1 VVAKSQGGSA
11 NVGIAIG
18 EGTYVVIE
26 SAGIVLVRSDPH
38 DTDQGTRCSFWPLGF
53 EVDGV
58 RSMVSPRRSAL
69 RDCGSYLVGFGNTTR
84 WIVAKTEDTLT
95 LIARH
100 TEMSAV
106 LAVVAASVTTFA
118 ATNIDDLFLLV
129 VFCAKRTPM
138 RRVMAGQFLGFTG
151 IVAISLIGLWA
162 AALTIPRA
170 WFRVLGFL
178 PLAVGIKHL
187 LHFHKNGEQPA
198 SKFNVLSIAG
208 ITLANGAD
216 NVGIYVPFFAISRSY
231 LWMILNGLV
240 LWREMAWRTP
250 HRFAVYRSSWS
261 LGRPACIRRAW
272 NVHPDLAMTA

>member
-1 VVAKSQGGSA
+1 MWRKLVSVWHLQAQPFGF
-11 NVGIAIG
+11 VEAIWS
-18 EGTYVVIE
+18 V
-26 SAGIVLVRSDPH
+26 
-38 DTDQGTRCSFWPLGF
+38 
-53 EVDGV
+53 
-58 RSMVSPRRSAL
+58 
-69 RDCGSYLVGFGNTTR
+69 GNTAPADR
-84 WIVAKTEDTLT
+84 SKKEDTLT

-106 LAVVAASVTTFA
+106 LAVIAASVTTFA

-129 VFCAKRTPM
+129 VFCARRVPM
-138 RRVMAGQFLGFTG
+138 RRVMAGQFLGFAG

-187 LHFHKNGEQPA
+187 FHFHKNGEQPA

-231 LWMILNGLV
+231 LGMILSMYAVLLRFGALAGNGLENAPSLCGLSIIMV
-240 LWREMAWRTP
+240 TG
-250 HRFAVYRSSWS
+250 SSRLYS
-261 LGRPACIRRAW
+261 SGLEC
-272 NVHPDLAMTA
+272 TS